1 MDGQE
6 PSGDQPRPIPVRR
19 RSFTAAPDP
28 APRTPPAPPRA
39 APPAPPPGP
48 PARPGAAAPSGRQV
62 PGRSRGG
69 QSQPQRRPDRPGSP
83 PAPARRVSE
92 GRHAPQGHGRA
103 PLQGDGGAGRRG
115 PGGARPD
122 GPRDTA
128 YPTPGKRRTFRRRR
142 IVALVLLA
150 LLAWVIFL
158 VWVPVSAWNRVERVD
173 NVPAGERPAAG
184 RGATFLLVG
193 SDSREGLTAAQI
205 AELATGPDEGGKR
218 TDSIML
224 VHVSDHGAKPSIV
237 SIPRDSYVPI
247 PGHGS
252 NKINAAYAFG
262 GAKLLTQ
269 TVEQA
274 TGLRL
279 DGYLE
284 IGFGGFAG
292 IVDGLGGVE
301 VCVAADM
308 KDPKAGIDLKA
319 GCQTLNGPEALG
331 YVRSR
336 YTDPLGDFGRA
347 ARQRQFLGA
356 VMKKASTP
364 ATVLVPTRYSAFADA
379 ASKGLVV
386 GEDTSLTEAI
396 SVLQAMRQVGN
407 GSGLSM
413 QVPVA
418 TAALATTNAGVAVKW
433 DTPAAKVLFAALR
446 NDEDLVAPPAGTTP
460 G

>member
-1 MDGQE
+1 M
-6 PSGDQPRPIPVRR
+6 
-19 RSFTAAPDP
+19 
-28 APRTPPAPPRA
+28 
-39 APPAPPPGP
+39 
-48 PARPGAAAPSGRQV
+48 
-62 PGRSRGG
+62 
-69 QSQPQRRPDRPGSP
+69 PGS
-83 PAPARRVSE
+83 
-92 GRHAPQGHGRA
+92 
-103 PLQGDGGAGRRG
+103 
-115 PGGARPD
+115 
-122 GPRDTA
+122 TA
-128 YPTPGKRRTFRRRR
+128 YRSAGKRRTFRRRR
-142 IVALVLLA
+142 IVALVLLV
-150 LLAWVIFL
+150 LLGWMVFL

-173 NVPAGERPAAG
+173 NVPAGDRPAAG
-184 RGATFLLVG
+184 RGSTFLLVG
-193 SDSREGLTAAQI
+193 SDSREGLTQAQMT
-205 AELATGPDEGGKR
+205 ELSTGPDEGGKR

-292 IVDGLGGVE
+292 VVDSLGGVDI
-301 VCVAADM
+301 CVAAKM
-308 KDPKAGIDLKA
+308 NDPKAGIDLSP
-319 GCQTLNGPEALG
+319 GCQTLNGPTALG

-347 ARQRQFLGA
+347 ERQRQFLGA
-356 VMKKASTP
+356 VMKKAATP
-364 ATVLVPTRYSAFADA
+364 ATVLVPWRYTAFADSA
-379 ASKGLVV
+379 AKGLVV
-386 GEDTSLTEAI
+386 GEDTSLNEAV
-396 SVLQAMRQVGN
+396 SVLQAMRAVGN

-418 TAALATTNAGVAVKW
+418 TAALNTPNAGVAVKW
-433 DTPAAKVLFAALR
+433 NTTQAKALFTALR
-446 NDEDLVAPPAGTTP
+446 DDEDLVAPPAGTTP